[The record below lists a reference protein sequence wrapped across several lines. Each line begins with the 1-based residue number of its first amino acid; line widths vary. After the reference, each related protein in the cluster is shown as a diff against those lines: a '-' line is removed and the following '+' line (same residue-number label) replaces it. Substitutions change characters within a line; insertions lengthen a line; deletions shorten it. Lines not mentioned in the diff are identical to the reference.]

1 MRSLL
6 LITLASL
13 TFAQERYTGPKPP
26 KPDVLYLVHADNLI
40 PTEVADSKPES
51 KHNETTYIIDGASS
65 PARTPLAEPIFL
77 IQADKIQPS
86 ALELYRIE
94 SKGNR
99 REVSISNRHNR
110 GQRALHLT
118 VTPLG
123 NNLYRVEADEEL
135 DDGEYAISPNG
146 SDTVF
151 CFEVY

>member
-1 MRSLL
+1 MRFLL
-6 LITLASL
+6 LIALASVA
-13 TFAQERYTGPKPP
+13 FAQERYAGPRPP
-26 KPDVLYLVHADNLI
+26 KPDLLYLVHADNLI

-51 KHNETTYIIDGASS
+51 KHNEATYTIDGASS

-77 IQADKIQPS
+77 IQADKLQPQS
-86 ALELYRIE
+86 FELYRVE
-94 SKGNR
+94 SKGNH
-99 REVSISNRHNR
+99 REVSISTRHNR

-151 CFEVY
+151 CFVVY